1 MIAWLVSFY
10 IIMNFMVQGRNI
22 PIILQ
27 LVTRKTMIVEQLLK
41 DKRKSITINFYT
53 RKKEARGGNCN
64 QGRRKP

>member
-1 MIAWLVSFY
+1 VSFY

-27 LVTRKTMIVEQLLK
+27 LLTRKTMIVEQLLK
-41 DKRKSITINFYT
+41 DKPWRSITINFYT
-53 RKKEARGGNCN
+53 KKKEARGGYCN